1 MKTLLT
7 TLAVALSAT
16 SFSYGVPDLEI
27 ANRIGYA
34 YPGTATIDGQISD
47 GEWDNAFKYAS
58 QPIDRTLHYNQ
69 DAMLAPA
76 SPEDLSGEYWAIWD
90 KEGLYLLINALDD
103 VFPPVY
109 PERGS
114 GAPLPHSFAVYTSTS
129 YNRDYGWWQSPGYD
143 FVSDM
148 EALFAF
154 NNGIL
159 DIEQGFFSYNQLEP
173 IEAIIGDYLAV
184 SGGYLVELFL
194 PWSLLLAN
202 SEITGVSFAD
212 GIFSGGPNA
221 ETYGNE
227 RNFIGFDVHLQ
238 DIGDN
243 KRKSRIGWSDGF
255 DGRRGFFHWAET
267 IVWGTLVLANPPPC
281 TVLETV
287 IAEPHWTLYE
297 GDFAYGNSYGRFVY
311 TGFCPFVYDF
321 GSDDWW
327 YVFEGNE
334 NPDAFYFYSYKDAAW
349 AVFYNGVCY
358 F

>member
-47 GEWDNAFKYAS
+47 GEWDSAFKYAS
-58 QPIDRTLHYNQ
+58 QPIDRTLYEN
-69 DAMLAPA
+69 DRLTPPA

-90 KEGLYLLINALDD
+90 EEGLYLLIKLIDD
-103 VFPPVY
+103 GFPPTY
-109 PERGS
+109 PPESEDGY
-114 GAPLPHSFAVYTSTS
+114 AQHSFVVYTSPAYSRFFGT
-129 YNRDYGWWQSPGYD
+129 GLAPGYD
-143 FVSDM
+143 GIRDM
-148 EALFAF
+148 EAQF
-154 NNGIL
+154 
-159 DIEQGFFSYNQLEP
+159 GFSN
-173 IEAIIGDYLAV
+173 EAVIG
-184 SGGYLVELFL
+184 
-194 PWSLLLAN
+194 
-202 SEITGVSFAD
+202 TH
-212 GIFSGGPNA
+212 GIFSYGAKEAIDASVTTEYVLIDGGCIVELMLPWRVVLGLNEGPELSFSNGMFSGGHSA
-221 ETYGNE
+221 EKYGND
-227 RNFIGFDVHLQ
+227 RDFIGFDVHIQ
-238 DIGDN
+238 DYNEEG
-243 KRKSRIGWSDGF
+243 RKSRVGWCDGYE
-255 DGRRGFFHWAET
+255 GYRGFRHWMDT
-267 IVWGTLVLANPPPC
+267 QVWGTLVLANPPPC

-287 IAEPHWTLYE
+287 IAEPHWTLFE
-297 GDFAYGNSYGRFVY
+297 GDFAYGNNYGHFIY

-321 GSDDWW
+321 GSNDWW